1 MNVFEQIT
9 KSPEVLGE
17 FLRGLPVI
25 EAPWDREFQER
36 FCADCLYLNCDGC
49 PHEEYRNNPL
59 WWLTLEAEE
68 RAAERARRFSGF
80 PISI

>member
-17 FLRGLPVI
+17 FLRGLPII

-68 RAAERARRFSGF
+68 RAAE
-80 PISI
+80 

>member
-1 MNVFEQIT
+1 MNAFEQIT

-49 PHEEYRNNPL
+49 PHEEYTHERSGSNEQGK
-59 WWLTLEAEE
+59 TAHAEIDGPGHT
-68 RAAERARRFSGF
+68 ANGL
-80 PISI
+80 